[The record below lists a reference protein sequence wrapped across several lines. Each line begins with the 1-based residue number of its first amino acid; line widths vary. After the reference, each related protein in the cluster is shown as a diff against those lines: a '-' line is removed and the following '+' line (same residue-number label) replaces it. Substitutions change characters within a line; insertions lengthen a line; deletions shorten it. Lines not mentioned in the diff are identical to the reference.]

1 MQETELYEPV
11 REYLDRHGY
20 EVNAEVMHCD
30 IVATRDDDLI
40 VVELKTSANM
50 QLLIQATDR
59 QKITKSVYV
68 AIPHPGRN
76 RRFSGIQRVLR
87 QLELGLLVVTSS
99 PLGLRVTKVFD
110 PLPSQKKQM
119 KKNRRAIIQEISDR
133 TANYNIG
140 GSNRTGLV
148 TAYREKAIFIATC
161 LEYLGASSPK
171 ILREYGTGKSTQ
183 SILANNH
190 YGWFQRIER
199 GIYQITDQGKHDLLN
214 YPELYAQSR
223 NICVGKQEAE

>member
-11 REYLDRHGY
+11 RAYLDRHGY
-20 EVNAEVMHCD
+20 DVNAEVKHCD

-76 RRFSGIQRVLR
+76 RRFRGIQRVLR

-110 PLPSQKKQM
+110 PLPSQKKQL

-133 TANYNIG
+133 SANYNIG

-148 TAYREKAIFIATC
+148 TAYREKAILIATC

-171 ILREYGTGKSTQ
+171 MLREYGTGDSTQ

-190 YGWFQRIER
+190 YGWFQRIDR

-223 NICVGKQEAE
+223 MICAGKQETE

>member
-20 EVNAEVMHCD
+20 DVNAEVKHCD

-59 QKITKSVYV
+59 LKITKSVYV

-76 RRFSGIQRVLR
+76 SRFRGIQRVLR

-110 PLPSQKKQM
+110 PLPSQKQQL

-133 TANYNIG
+133 SANYNVG

-148 TAYREKAIFIATC
+148 TAYREKAILIATC
-161 LEYLGASSPK
+161 LEFLGACSPK
-171 ILREYGTGKSTQ
+171 MLREYGTGDSTQ

-190 YGWFQRIER
+190 YGWFQRIDR

-223 NICVGKQEAE
+223 MICVGKQETE